1 MSRRQQRRCWPDPEK
16 GSPPVSSD
24 LNSDS
29 ASANPDAIRICVLD
43 GNQVGALLN
52 DDTEPGHPCFSLGI
66 APIRMAMK

>member
-1 MSRRQQRRCWPDPEK
+1 
-16 GSPPVSSD
+16 VSSD

-66 APIRMAMK
+66 AHIRMAME

>member
-1 MSRRQQRRCWPDPEK
+1 
-16 GSPPVSSD
+16 

-52 DDTEPGHPCFSLGI
+52 DDTEPGHPCFFLGI
-66 APIRMAMK
+66 APIRMAME